1 MKDNLY
7 TPSQVKRLSE
17 SEVRKA
23 YSELR
28 SVANKR
34 LQRLDK
40 ANLNIESRKGY
51 RFPTISQVQESSKST
66 LASELAD
73 VSRFLRSDR
82 TTVKGAKKYLSKF
95 REVMQEYGYDD
106 LVKTDEDILNTIQFL
121 DEMADIYGDTL
132 YSSGDLLDVLQ
143 EVERLNI
150 PHDMLRDNMDLFI
163 AHIDELE
170 KVKPTKGGRT
180 FSKSR
185 LNALIKKWE

>member
-1 MKDNLY
+1 MKAKLY
-7 TPSQVKRLSE
+7 TPSQIGKLSDAE
-17 SEVRKA
+17 IRRA

-34 LQRLDK
+34 LQRLEK
-40 ANLNIESRKGY
+40 SGLNIESRKGY
-51 RFPTISQVQESSKST
+51 RFPTIQQVQESSKST
-66 LASELAD
+66 LSSELAD
-73 VSRFLRSDR
+73 VSKFLSSER
-82 TTVKGAKKYLSKF
+82 TTVKGAKKYLSEF
-95 REVMQEYGYDD
+95 RKTMREYGYDD
-106 LVKTDEDILNTIQFL
+106 LVESDEDILNTIEFL
-121 DEMADIYGDTL
+121 DEMHDIYEDKL

-150 PHDMLRDNMDLFI
+150 PHDMLKQNMDLFI

-185 LNALIKKWE
+185 LNALIKRWE